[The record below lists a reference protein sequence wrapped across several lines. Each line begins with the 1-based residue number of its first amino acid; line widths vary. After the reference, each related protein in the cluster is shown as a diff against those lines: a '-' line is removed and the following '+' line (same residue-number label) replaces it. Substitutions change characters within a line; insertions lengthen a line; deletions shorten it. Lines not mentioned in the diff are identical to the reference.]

1 VHLDPV
7 SGEEVMMP
15 SGNLIHL
22 VSPTTT
28 FTMSAVVSFTE
39 LIISILSVR
48 PSETFSSILDSKHPP
63 VMGFSVVGALID
75 KFGKANNCAHGKG
88 GGWANEVYEVPGWH
102 HYFLSAHWIKMHQM
116 ALQRMRQI
124 RAEQAKRARYQRLM
138 KTQRVRFNKAVAAY
152 NASVKRLHTYNNKR
166 NVALANAR
174 RYNHMYTVYK
184 QHRAAQLR
192 AAAAQ
197 RAQCAKAQAAM
208 NKNAASH
215 AANMRK
221 YKALYNRYNNQARTY
236 TNNYNRER
244 VVMMRT
250 NKARVSAMNTLNK
263 YTGGYNA
270 ANKRVARLNG

>member
-1 VHLDPV
+1 
-7 SGEEVMMP
+7 
-15 SGNLIHL
+15 
-22 VSPTTT
+22 
-28 FTMSAVVSFTE
+28 
-39 LIISILSVR
+39 
-48 PSETFSSILDSKHPP
+48 
-63 VMGFSVVGALID
+63 MG
-75 KFGKANNCAHGKG
+75 
-88 GGWANEVYEVPGWH
+88 
-102 HYFLSAHWIKMHQM
+102 MHQM

-152 NASVKRLHTYNNKR
+152 NASVKRLHAYNNKR
-166 NVALANAR
+166 NVAAANAR

-184 QHRAAQLR
+184 SHRAAQLR

-221 YKALYNRYNNQARTY
+221 YKALYNRYNNQARAY
-236 TNNYNRER
+236 TNNFNRER
-244 VVMMRT
+244 TVMMRA

-263 YTGGYNA
+263 YTG
-270 ANKRVARLNG
+270 